1 MESVTT
7 APFPRPSISIR
18 PLALPSEHGGWGL
31 LLEPVVLAMLV
42 APSLAGS
49 LIGLGAVA
57 MFLMRHP
64 LKLAVH
70 DRMAGRRY
78 PRTGFCELLA
88 GGYAL
93 GAMLAFAAAW
103 TLAGPRPLLFL
114 TAALPFAAIQFG
126 YDVRNRGRRAIAE
139 VAGAIVPASLA
150 AAIAIAAGSA
160 AALTL
165 SVLILCRS
173 IPAVLYVRTT
183 LRGTSRAPMLAA
195 HLMAAAIALAI
206 APLTAGVAMLLL
218 LTRAIV
224 PTRATAKIVG
234 LREVAWGAM
243 VVGVI
248 ALGF

>member
-1 MESVTT
+1 VTT

-18 PLALPSEHGGWGL
+18 LLALPSEHGGWGL
-31 LLEPVVLAMLV
+31 LLEPVVLAMLI
-42 APSLAGS
+42 APSLAGL
-49 LIGLGAVA
+49 LIGLGALA

-70 DRMAGRRY
+70 DRKVGRRY

-88 GGYAL
+88 GGYAV

-103 TLAGPRPLLFL
+103 TLAGSRPLLVL
-114 TAALPFAAIQFG
+114 TAALPFAAIQFW
-126 YDVRNRGRRAIAE
+126 YDVRNRGRRATAE

-150 AAIAIAAGSA
+150 AAIAIAGGSA

-183 LRGTSRAPMLAA
+183 LRGTSPAPMLAA

-206 APLTAGVAMLLL
+206 APFTAGVAMLLL
-218 LTRAIV
+218 LCRATI
-224 PTRATAKIVG
+224 PTRAPAKMIG
-234 LREVAWGAM
+234 LREVGWGAV